1 MDRPSQRLLQRL
13 PFAKDR
19 PVVAYGTAVILTLLS
34 AAMRTALDPIIP
46 PAPYLT
52 FFPAVIF
59 SAFLFGRGPGI
70 VSALLSGLLAWN
82 LFLGPA
88 GEFHSST
95 GELVSLALFALVIT
109 IVIAVIHWMQRAN
122 RWLVGE
128 REKNRLLAEKMELL
142 FRELQHRVSNN
153 IQVPAALLAL
163 QKRDI
168 EDERARAAI
177 DEAARRL
184 SLIGKI
190 HRQLHDPSGARVGM
204 STFLRELS
212 ADLIDAN
219 AKPGV
224 ACSVEADDTIALD
237 PDAVIPVALIIA
249 EAVANALEHGFA
261 DRDQGHISLSLK
273 RNGGGVEISVTDDGK
288 GLPEGFDVASSKSLG
303 LRIARTFARQ
313 LGGRF
318 EMING
323 NGTTARLLLPV

>member
-13 PFAKDR
+13 PLASNR
-19 PVVAYGTAVILTLLS
+19 PFVAYGMAVMFTLASAAVRGALEGVIAPAAYVTFYPAVIL
-34 AAMRTALDPIIP
+34 
-46 PAPYLT
+46 
-52 FFPAVIF
+52 
-59 SAFLFGRGPGI
+59 SAFLFGRGPG
-70 VSALLSGLLAWN
+70 VLSAILSSLLAWT
-82 LFLGPA
+82 LFVLPNDM
-88 GEFHSST
+88 FHGRS
-95 GELVSLALFALVIT
+95 GQVVSLALFALVIT
-109 IVIAVIHWMQRAN
+109 IIIAVIHWMQRAN

-153 IQVPAALLAL
+153 IQVAAALLTL

-168 EDERARAAI
+168 DDERARAAL

-204 STFLRELS
+204 SAFLRQLS
-212 ADLIDAN
+212 TDLIDAG

-224 ACSVEADDTIALD
+224 ACSVDADDTIELD
-237 PDAVIPVALIIA
+237 ADAVIPVALIIA

-261 DRDQGHISLSLK
+261 DRDRGHIALHLK
-273 RNGGGVEISVTDDGK
+273 RNGSGVEISVTDDGK
-288 GLPEGFDVASSKSLG
+288 GLPEGFDPAKSNSLG

-318 EMING
+318 EMTNG
-323 NGTTARLLLPV
+323 RGTTARLLLPV